1 MKQKKIPMRMCIAC
15 RESKPKKELIRIV
28 KNKEGELN
36 VDTTGKMPGRGAY
49 LCPSVA
55 CLERAFKTKALQ
67 RALEVNMTE
76 EMLSEIK
83 RIILRREL
91 GV

>member
-1 MKQKKIPMRMCIAC
+1 MRMCIAC

-49 LCPSVA
+49 LCPSVE

>member
-1 MKQKKIPMRMCIAC
+1 MRMCIAC

>member
-1 MKQKKIPMRMCIAC
+1 MKQKKIPMRICIAC